1 MRLTRGSKA
10 SLAIVAMVL
19 AGCGTARTSA
29 GTAPPTSAPASTSPA
44 TPPTLTDQAV
54 LQRALAA
61 WADFPVNASPRP
73 LVLPDGDDQIVASP
87 AFGVS
92 SNDQKLA
99 FGEGAID
106 PPPILPSTPTEADG
120 YGLITAG
127 QAFRELSAGNGQSLT
142 TTRIQTT
149 SVTLG
154 TASFDDDRGA
164 VQLPAWVVTF
174 GGGVTGSQEV
184 LAVSPASTSPIPA
197 PLLAVSGL
205 SMFYQA
211 ELSSDGRTLTV
222 DTGGAPPGS
231 GPCDARYSLEVA
243 SSDTAV
249 AIGVVVQPN
258 PAPSD
263 QVCGYPEMLT
273 QLTTVLTAPLGARV
287 VVNVQAQPVEVTES
301 S

>member
-19 AGCGTARTSA
+19 AGCGTAGTSA
-29 GTAPPTSAPASTSPA
+29 GTAPAGTSPA

-54 LQRALAA
+54 LQMALAA

-73 LVLPDGDDQIVASP
+73 LVLPDGDDQIVSSS
-87 AFGVS
+87 FGVS
-92 SNDQKLA
+92 NNDQKLA

-106 PPPILPSTPTEADG
+106 PPPTLPSTPTEVDG
-120 YGLITAG
+120 YQLITAG

-154 TASFDDDRGA
+154 MASFDDDRGT
-164 VQLPAWVVTF
+164 VQLPAWVFTF

-184 LAVSPASTSPIPA
+184 LAVAPASIYPIPA
-197 PLLAVSGL
+197 PLTASSGL

-222 DTGGAPPGS
+222 DTGGAPSGS
-231 GPCDARYSLEVA
+231 GPCDARYSLQVA

-249 AIGVVVQPN
+249 AIGVDVRPN

-263 QVCGYPEMLT
+263 QVCPVQAVQV
-273 QLTTVLTAPLGARV
+273 QLTTVLAAPLGARV